1 MEPAL
6 RLPIYHHWKGL
17 PLVTFWLFVRS
28 SWTMGCGNW
37 GTRYER
43 VRVSEA

>member
-1 MEPAL
+1 MP
-6 RLPIYHHWKGL
+6 
-17 PLVTFWLFVRS
+17 PLSRPPVEYTEVPEITFWHLVLS

-43 VRVSEA
+43 VEAP